1 MPSALIG
8 HQKRWAALGRAFAK
22 GSVPQTLLISGAAH
36 IGKSTLARR
45 FAQLLLCPDTQAV
58 DGLPE
63 PCGHCRTCHQVEIE
77 TFPDFRIY
85 RPIVSAAKEEKDWVI
100 APEAMEGSI
109 ITVEVARRF
118 GDEAMRKPLVGPR
131 KVMQIQGCDRM
142 NIEAQNALLKTFEEP
157 VRGLSIVLL
166 CENPNELLPTVR
178 SRCWHLPLG
187 LAGDAEIAHWLQHEY
202 SQAPPQQVEE
212 AVRVAAGRPGAG
224 WRELERLARAE
235 EGDEAVPRFAQARDM
250 VMRLVRSQP
259 VGALAL
265 TEEAQRLAK
274 QWWEQDQAGRKYR
287 LKKGRCQSDA
297 FGLGTLF
304 RRACHCVSCLL
315 DRGDWGCTQRFGQWR
330 EVGTRA

>member
-1 MPSALIG
+1 
-8 HQKRWAALGRAFAK
+8 
-22 GSVPQTLLISGAAH
+22 
-36 IGKSTLARR
+36 
-45 FAQLLLCPDTQAV
+45 
-58 DGLPE
+58 
-63 PCGHCRTCHQVEIE
+63 
-77 TFPDFRIY
+77 
-85 RPIVSAAKEEKDWVI
+85 
-100 APEAMEGSI
+100 
-109 ITVEVARRF
+109 
-118 GDEAMRKPLVGPR
+118 
-131 KVMQIQGCDRM
+131 MQIQGCDRM

-187 LAGDAEIAHWLQHEY
+187 LAGDAEIAQWLQHEY

-224 WRELERLARAE
+224 WRELERLARTE

-274 QWWEQDQAGRKYR
+274 QWWEQDQAGENTD
-287 LKKGRCQSDA
+287 LKKGDA
-297 FGLGTLF
+297 KATRSALARFLDELATAY
-304 RRACHCVSCLL
+304 RACWTEEIGDARNASANGERWAQGL
-315 DRGDWGCTQRFGQWR
+315 DLIRKTRHYILRNANAGLALDVMFGSLIAVHRAAKAENEVR
-330 EVGTRA
+330 ETGRR